1 MDVFSNPVA
10 AASVITAML
19 GVIAWLAFT
28 RTSPRG
34 APPVVPS
41 WVPFLG
47 STLSFSKDPVAFL
60 RQCQAK
66 YGSVFSVYLAGKTM
80 TFFVSPKSYSA
91 LLKHKS
97 LSHKPAFQDIS
108 QKALDQS
115 AAFARYTQALHP
127 DSPVVDYHKL
137 IHPHLQHSSAVGAL
151 IERTL
156 AQQRRVLGQFGAS
169 QRLSLLSFV
178 ERCIFESGTRV
189 LLGDSL
195 VDANPTLWQA
205 FHTFDQSFP
214 LFVAGVPPRR
224 IAVKTTFPAHVVAPY
239 DAAKE
244 SMALL
249 WAASANSIP
258 TTFWSLFHLLQNPT
272 AWSAV
277 QDEVRGHLGVGDVW
291 SGDQLGKCVLLASA
305 VDEALR
311 LSASSLMM
319 RVATEDVELK
329 LPVHPSFIANFR
341 QVDRFVHATSAQ
353 AEAFKPF
360 GMGVTMCPEVS
371 RVRRVPA
378 NRRAT
383 SYLAGSMPCLD
394 ITPIE
399 YLYCVMKRR
408 HMSFSTIPS
417 LDDIER
423 RYGQNATPTLGPN
436 PSKLAQDL
444 HQIHI
449 DTDRTFNLP
458 RHRSLPFDPRST
470 TKDSRKH
477 ALRRVLKAYATSN
490 PSIGYCQVT
499 NTRLRSLEEQFCR
512 TSNGGT
518 FLDEDLMDLHH
529 PICPTSE

>member
-1 MDVFSNPVA
+1 MDVFSNSVA
-10 AASVITAML
+10 AASAITVML
-19 GVIAWLAFT
+19 GVVAWLAFT

-41 WVPFLG
+41 WVPFFG

-137 IHPHLQHSSAVGAL
+137 IHPHLQHSSAVGGL

-214 LFVAGVPPRR
+214 LFVAGVPPLFLPSAANARR
-224 IAVKTTFPAHVVAPY
+224 SLVHALDANTAADAAAIIQKRLEAVKTTFPAHVVAPY

-258 TTFWSLFHLLQNPT
+258 TTFWSLFYLLQNPT
-272 AWSAV
+272 AWNAV
-277 QDEVRGHLGVGDVW
+277 RDEVRGHLGVGDVW

-329 LPVHPSFIANFR
+329 LPDSHVHLAKGSNVMIFPSLGHFDDAIFPQSKSF

-360 GMGVTMCPEVS
+360 GMGVTMCPGRNFAKNQVKMFVALVMLETK
-371 RVRRVPA
+371 RVALVPG
-378 NRRAT
+378 
-383 SYLAGSMPCLD
+383 YVEP
-394 ITPIE
+394 
-399 YLYCVMKRR
+399 V
-408 HMSFSTIPS
+408 H
-417 LDDIER
+417 
-423 RYGQNATPTLGPN
+423 
-436 PSKLAQDL
+436 
-444 HQIHI
+444 
-449 DTDRTFNLP
+449 
-458 RHRSLPFDPRST
+458 DP
-470 TKDSRKH
+470 
-477 ALRRVLKAYATSN
+477 
-490 PSIGYCQVT
+490 
-499 NTRLRSLEEQFCR
+499 TRLGLGYYDN
-512 TSNGGT
+512 SNMCNMCGS
-518 FLDEDLMDLHH
+518 F
-529 PICPTSE
+529 